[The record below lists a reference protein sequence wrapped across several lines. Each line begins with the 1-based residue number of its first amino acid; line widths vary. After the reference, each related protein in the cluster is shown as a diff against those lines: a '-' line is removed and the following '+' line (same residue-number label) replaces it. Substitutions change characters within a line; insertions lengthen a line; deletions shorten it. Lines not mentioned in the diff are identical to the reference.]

1 MINIVASELDVN
13 DSFKGIFLLILAIM
27 GNFVAETLGCKTQ
40 KLLSDSM
47 LVKHLVTF
55 LILYFAIGFTSSETK
70 HPGSIAINALLIW
83 GMLILF
89 SRMSI
94 EFTMI
99 VFALL
104 TSKYVL
110 TTFTDYYKK
119 LEEENI
125 IEDEKEKMENSKK
138 IEQIEEVGKYIIYS
152 IGTLVLVGFSLYFRK
167 QYKEH
172 SEGWSTYKFI
182 FGINKCDSMK

>member
-1 MINIVASELDVN
+1 MIDIALNEFDVN
-13 DSFKGIFLLILAIM
+13 DSFKGIFLLILAVM
-27 GNFVAETLGCKTQ
+27 GNFIAETLGCKTQ
-40 KLLSDSM
+40 KLLSDNM

-55 LILYFAIGFTSSETK
+55 LILYFAIGFTSSEIK

-94 EFTMI
+94 EFTVI
-99 VFALL
+99 VFGLL
-104 TSKYVL
+104 TGKYVL

-119 LEEENI
+119 LEEEKLI
-125 IEDEKEKMENSKK
+125 KDEKEKMENSKK
-138 IEQIEEVGKYIIYS
+138 IEDIEEIGKYIIYS
-152 IGTLVLVGFSLYFRK
+152 IGILVAIGFTLYFQK
-167 QYKEH
+167 QYSEH
-172 SEGWSTYKFI
+172 YEGWSTYKFI